1 MGAGLPA
8 AQNPVENCVHF
19 RPARSDKP
27 YVVALSE
34 QKVGSGLPAGNA
46 LKDKALRSLGALPP
60 FSPILNRLL
69 ASLAGEDVSFS
80 KLGDLIEKDT
90 VIAANLLHV
99 VNSALYARRGTI
111 NSVRHAL
118 SLLGMNKLRNAV
130 LGMSI
135 SRMWN
140 QVVTPSSW
148 SMARFDM
155 HSAAAAMLSDMLA
168 QRVPVSYPEGAF
180 VAGLL
185 HDIGRLLIA
194 VGLTEQYERIL
205 ELHQGG
211 GLPLLECEQ
220 RVLGFTHPELSAQ
233 ALGLWN
239 LPEPIQT
246 AVRDHHFPPSA
257 SQTGDLPLS
266 RLVGAADQYVNSIGI
281 SILLSQ
287 SGRGPAEPAGL
298 PSLGLDPK
306 RMESMVEEFKAEFE
320 SMSPFFS

>member
-1 MGAGLPA
+1 
-8 AQNPVENCVHF
+8 
-19 RPARSDKP
+19 
-27 YVVALSE
+27 VVALGE
-34 QKVGSGLPAGNA
+34 QRAGSGLPAGNA
-46 LKDKALRSLGALPP
+46 LRDKALRSLSALPP

-69 ASLAGEDVSFS
+69 ASLAAEDVSFS

-130 LGMSI
+130 LGMSV

-140 QVVTPSSW
+140 QVVTPASW
-148 SMARFDM
+148 SMARFNL
-155 HSAAAAMLSDMLA
+155 HSAAAAMLSDLLA
-168 QRVPVSYPEGAF
+168 QRVPVYYPEGAF

-185 HDIGRLLIA
+185 HDIGQLLIA
-194 VGLTEQYERIL
+194 VGLTEQHDQIL
-205 ELHQGG
+205 QLHEGG
-211 GLPLLECEQ
+211 VPLLECEQ

-233 ALGLWN
+233 ALALWN

-246 AVRDHHFPPSA
+246 AVRDHHASPSR
-257 SQTGDLPLS
+257 SETGDLPLS
-266 RLVGAADQYVNSIGI
+266 RVIQAADQYVNSTGI
-281 SILLSQ
+281 SILLSRSTQ
-287 SGRGPAEPAGL
+287 GPDEAAAL
-298 PSLGLDPK
+298 PSLGLEPK
-306 RMESMVEEFKAEFE
+306 RIESVIQEFNTEFA

>member
-1 MGAGLPA
+1 M
-8 AQNPVENCVHF
+8 
-19 RPARSDKP
+19 
-27 YVVALSE
+27 
-34 QKVGSGLPAGNA
+34 
-46 LKDKALRSLGALPP
+46 GALPP
-60 FSPILNRLL
+60 FTPILNRLL
-69 ASLAGEDVSFS
+69 ASLAKEDASFS

-99 VNSALYARRGTI
+99 VNSAMYARRGTI

-140 QVVTPSSW
+140 QVFTPASW
-148 SMARFDM
+148 SMARFNM

-168 QRVPVSYPEGAF
+168 QRVPVGYPEGAF

-194 VGLTEQYERIL
+194 VGLTEQYEQII

-220 RVLGFTHPELSAQ
+220 RVLGFTHPELSVQ
-233 ALGLWN
+233 ALALWN
-239 LPEPIQT
+239 LPEPIQA
-246 AVRDHHFPPSA
+246 AVRDHHAPPAA
-257 SQTGDLPLS
+257 SRTGDLPLS
-266 RLVGAADQYVNSIGI
+266 RVVQAADQYVHSIGI
-281 SILLSQ
+281 SILLSDSAQ
-287 SGRGPAEPAGL
+287 GPAEPVGL
-298 PSLGLDPK
+298 PSLGLDAK
-306 RMESMVEEFKAEFE
+306 RMESVIEEFKVEYE